1 MRPAI
6 PLETCVKHLPPDPPG
21 VPLPL
26 DDHPRREQRRRS
38 MTRVWKQAR
47 GPR

>member
-26 DDHPRREQRRRS
+26 DDHPRLSQRRSAMARAY
-38 MTRVWKQAR
+38 KQAR
-47 GPR
+47 GAR